1 VMAKKRDV
9 IAYSY
14 HDLPRGG
21 EVVITTAD
29 ADALAAIHAF
39 MGAQRMEHHASG
51 AGLVS
56 SP

>member
-1 VMAKKRDV
+1 MAKKRDV

-21 EVVITTAD
+21 EVVITTTD